1 MTTVGQSRLTGTLH
15 NQDVCKTSKTRGF
28 CALTGESETCVMSC
42 VVLIAKHMMWTTKPG
57 TTAPAQSF
65 ASAQSRKSRLGV
77 KILTRHVDDRL
88 DEGRRGDS
96 RIC

>member
-42 VVLIAKHMMWTTKPG
+42 VVLIAKHMMWITKTG
-57 TTAPAQSF
+57 TTAPVQSF
-65 ASAQSRKSRLGV
+65 ESAPIPYTAMG
-77 KILTRHVDDRL
+77 H
-88 DEGRRGDS
+88 
-96 RIC
+96 